1 MRTYHQ
7 DDQDIPPVPPLPSNI
22 ERPSIHLLKA
32 GILNKDDVYD
42 DMDDDD
48 DHPPF
53 VSPESFLSVPSAYDG
68 HDMQRPRNAATTN
81 TSKTAQQQ
89 RKRELLKKRSMPAI
103 AIKRSGSPFQSS
115 PATTPT
121 IRTTM
126 PASHQDHSLS
136 SRRRRRS
143 GYYSEDEDNLDEDD
157 MISPHSPMHDHP
169 IYTGDPRDPLDMEV
183 ATILNSSPIAMQCQK
198 SPQGVGKYYFGNELN
213 PTISGGKKL
222 YTCKL
227 INYTGRPSRRQHGAD
242 SLMTKNKVLVRVGG
256 GKLVFQIGFAPLI
269 NNPFS
274 F

>member
-1 MRTYHQ
+1 
-7 DDQDIPPVPPLPSNI
+7 
-22 ERPSIHLLKA
+22 LKA

-42 DMDDDD
+42 DMEHDDDND

-53 VSPESFLSVPSAYDG
+53 VSPDSFLSVPAVFDN
-68 HDMQRPRNAATTN
+68 HDLIQHTQRSRAPAATSIG
-81 TSKTAQQQ
+81 SKTIQQQ

-103 AIKRSGSPFQSS
+103 AIKRSGSPFQST
-115 PATTPT
+115 PATPT
-121 IRTTM
+121 VRTTM
-126 PASHQDHSLS
+126 PVSHQHQDHSMP

-143 GYYSEDEDNLDEDD
+143 GYYSEDEDNQDDDD

-169 IYTGDPRDPLDMEV
+169 IYTGDPHDPLDMEV

-227 INYTGRPSRRQHGAD
+227 INYTGRPSRRQHGTD
-242 SLMTKNKVLVRVGG
+242 GSMSIMTKNKVLIRVGG
-256 GKLVFQIGFAPLI
+256 GKLVPQIGLLLEMI
-269 NNPFS
+269 E
-274 F
+274 